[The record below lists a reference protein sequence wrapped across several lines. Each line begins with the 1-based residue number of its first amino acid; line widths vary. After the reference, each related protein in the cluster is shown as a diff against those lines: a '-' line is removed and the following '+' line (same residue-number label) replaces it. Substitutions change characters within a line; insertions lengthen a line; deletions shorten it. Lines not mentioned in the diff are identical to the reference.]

1 MKLSSLVKISYVIIS
16 VFAVLAIFATVF
28 SQVQFGTMRGD
39 IQEKAD
45 QTAQAAR
52 VSTASANLTNY
63 VQEYVVTLDPKWL
76 DMYWKEV
83 AANNKADA
91 VEQLEKLGAPASE
104 TDLVKQGMANSD
116 NLVDLETR
124 AQRLIM
130 DSQGMDP
137 SEMPPAVAEWQV
149 SPEDA
154 ALDPDAKQDLA
165 RELIFGDQYNDEVE
179 KIMTPIQKGVDHMN
193 QRLDSSAQD
202 SATGAGV
209 ALWILSIVAIAL
221 VVAVVVLLLMF
232 NRTTARPVQ
241 EFRRILEAHDAKD
254 LTVRLRSLGVQETQ
268 QLAQTINAKNSS
280 IAELI
285 SVIAT
290 SAQSLE
296 KHTSQIDDTT
306 NKMNSEAR
314 QAAEEAGKTAANANE
329 VSAAISTVAA
339 ASEEMGAS
347 IREISSNATNA
358 AEVANHAMEVA
369 SHTTEI
375 MSKLSDSSQRIGE
388 VIASI
393 TQIAEQTNL
402 LALNAT
408 IEAARAG
415 DAGKGFAVV
424 AGEVKDL
431 ASQTGTATSDISAR
445 VLSIQEDTANAE
457 QALQQITEVISQ
469 INESQTVIAAA
480 VEEQTATVNEI
491 SHSVQSAAE
500 GSAGIASDIE
510 IIAGAATSNSEELEK
525 VSETM
530 QTVLSISTDLAESV
544 SGFKVDN
551 TPAATSDESPTEQ

>member
-1 MKLSSLVKISYVIIS
+1 MKLSSLVKISYALVGLFTI
-16 VFAVLAIFATVF
+16 LAIFATVF
-28 SQVQFGTMRGD
+28 SQIEFARMRSD
-39 IQEKAD
+39 ERA
-45 QTAQAAR
+45 QTEQTTQAGR

-63 VQEYVVTLDPKWL
+63 VQEYVTTMDSRWL
-76 DMYWKEV
+76 DMYWQEV

-91 VEQLEKLGAPASE
+91 VQQLEQLGTPAEE

-116 NLVDLETR
+116 KLVELETR

-130 DSQGMDP
+130 DSQSISP
-137 SEMPPAVAEWQV
+137 SQMPQAVAQWQV
-149 SPEDA
+149 SPADA
-154 ALDPDAKQDLA
+154 ALDPEAKQALA
-165 RELIFGDQYNDEVE
+165 RELIFGAQYNDEVK
-179 KIMTPIQKGVDHMN
+179 KIMSPIQQGIEQMN
-193 QRLDSSAQD
+193 TRLDTDAQNSARD
-202 SATGAGV
+202 AKV
-209 ALWILSIVAIAL
+209 ALWILSATTIILLIV
-221 VVAVVVLLLMF
+221 VVVLLGMF
-232 NRTTARPVQ
+232 SKTTANPVQ
-241 EFRRILEAHDAKD
+241 EFRKILEAHDAKD
-254 LTVRLRSLGVQETQ
+254 LTVRLSSTGVLETQ
-268 QLAQTINAKNSS
+268 QLAHAINSKNAN

-285 SVIAT
+285 SIIVS
-290 SAQSLE
+290 SAKTLE
-296 KHTSQIDDTT
+296 EHTEAIDATT
-306 NKMNSEAR
+306 NQLNIEAR
-314 QAAEEAGKTAANANE
+314 QAAQEADKTATNANE
-329 VSAAISTVAA
+329 VSSAIATVAA

-358 AEVANHAMEVA
+358 AQVANNAMQVA
-369 SHTTEI
+369 ERTTEI

-431 ASQTGTATSDISAR
+431 ASQTGTATSDISTR

-457 QALQQITEVISQ
+457 QALQQITDVISQ

-500 GSAGIASDIE
+500 GSANIAADVE
-510 IIAGAATSNSEELEK
+510 NLATAALQNSKELEQI
-525 VSETM
+525 STTM
-530 QTVLSISTDLAESV
+530 QTVLGISTNLAQAA

-551 TPAATSDESPTEQ
+551 TPTVTAAEPPTEQ

>member
-1 MKLSSLVKISYVIIS
+1 MKLSSLVKISYALIS
-16 VFAVLAIFATVF
+16 LFAVLAIFATIF
-28 SQVQFGTMRGD
+28 SQVQFGTMRTHIGN
-39 IQEKAD
+39 KAN

-63 VQEYVVTLDPKWL
+63 VQEYVVTTDSKWL
-76 DMYWKEV
+76 EKYWKEV

-91 VEQLEKLGAPASE
+91 VAQLEKLGAPASE
-104 TDLVKQGMANSD
+104 TDLVKQGMAKSD
-116 NLVDLETR
+116 KLVDLETR
-124 AQRLIM
+124 AQRLIL
-130 DSQGMDP
+130 DSQGIEP
-137 SEMPPAVAEWQV
+137 SQMPPAVAQWPV
-149 SPEDA
+149 NPEDA
-154 ALDPDAKQDLA
+154 TLTPTEKQDLA

-179 KIMTPIQKGVDHMN
+179 KIMTPIQKGVNHMN
-193 QRLDSSAQD
+193 QRLDISARD
-202 SATGAGV
+202 SANGAGV
-209 ALWILSIVAIAL
+209 ALWILSVVAIAL
-221 VVAVVVLLLMF
+221 VISVVVLLVMF
-232 NRTTARPVQ
+232 NQTTARPIQ
-241 EFRRILEAHDAKD
+241 EFRKSLDSHDAKD
-254 LTVRLRSLGVQETQ
+254 LTMRLRALGVQETQ

-290 SAQSLE
+290 SAHNLE
-296 KHTSQIDDTT
+296 LHTSEIDDTT
-306 NKMNSEAR
+306 HQMNSEAR
-314 QAAEEAGKTAANANE
+314 KAAQEANKTANNANE

-358 AEVANHAMEVA
+358 AEVANHAMDVA
-369 SHTTEI
+369 SYTTEI
-375 MSKLSDSSQRIGE
+375 MAKLSDSSQRIGE

-457 QALQQITEVISQ
+457 QALQQITEVINQ

-500 GSAGIASDIE
+500 GSAEIASDIE
-510 IIAGAATSNSEELEK
+510 MIAGAATSNSEELEK
-525 VSETM
+525 VSATM

-551 TPAATSDESPTEQ
+551 IPTATANESPAEP

>member
-1 MKLSSLVKISYVIIS
+1 MKLSSLVKISYALIS

-165 RELIFGDQYNDEVE
+165 RELIFGDQYNDEVK

-193 QRLDSSAQD
+193 QRLDSGAQA

-347 IREISSNATNA
+347 IRENATNA

-510 IIAGAATSNSEELEK
+510 MIAGAATSNSEELEK

>member
-1 MKLSSLVKISYVIIS
+1 MKLSYLVKISYALVGLFTI
-16 VFAVLAIFATVF
+16 LAIFATVF
-28 SQVQFGTMRGD
+28 SQIEFARMRSD
-39 IQEKAD
+39 ERAQTE
-45 QTAQAAR
+45 QTAQAGR

-63 VQEYVVTLDPKWL
+63 VQEYVTTLDSQWL
-76 DMYWKEV
+76 DMYWQEV

-91 VEQLEKLGAPASE
+91 VQQLEKLGTPAEE

-116 NLVDLETR
+116 KLVELETR

-130 DSQGMDP
+130 DSQSISP
-137 SEMPPAVAEWQV
+137 SQMPEAVAQWQV
-149 SPEDA
+149 SPADA
-154 ALDPDAKQDLA
+154 ALAPEAKQALA
-165 RELIFGDQYNDEVE
+165 RELIFGAQYNDEVK
-179 KIMTPIQKGVDHMN
+179 KIMSPIQQGIEKMN
-193 QRLDSSAQD
+193 TRLDTDAQNSARD
-202 SATGAGV
+202 AKV
-209 ALWILSIVAIAL
+209 ALWILSATTIILLIV
-221 VVAVVVLLLMF
+221 VVVLLGMF
-232 NRTTARPVQ
+232 SKTTANPVQ
-241 EFRRILEAHDAKD
+241 EFRKILEAHDAKD
-254 LTVRLRSLGVQETQ
+254 LTVRLSSTGVLETQ
-268 QLAQTINAKNSS
+268 QLAHAINSKNAN

-285 SVIAT
+285 SIIVS
-290 SAQSLE
+290 SAKTLE
-296 KHTSQIDDTT
+296 EHTEAIDATT
-306 NKMNSEAR
+306 NQLNIEAR
-314 QAAEEAGKTAANANE
+314 QAAQEADKTATNANE
-329 VSAAISTVAA
+329 VSSAIATVAA

-358 AEVANHAMEVA
+358 AEVANNAMQVA
-369 SHTTEI
+369 ERTTEI

-431 ASQTGTATSDISAR
+431 ASQTGTATSDISTR

-500 GSAGIASDIE
+500 GSANIAADVE
-510 IIAGAATSNSEELEK
+510 NIATAALQNSKELEQI
-525 VSETM
+525 STTM
-530 QTVLSISTDLAESV
+530 QTVLGISTNLAQAA
-544 SGFKVDN
+544 SGFKVDD
-551 TPAATSDESPTEQ
+551 TPTAPAAGPLIEQ